1 MLCVCIV
8 VNTCNFTTDWHE
20 EIIKDALNLSY
31 VVLKVWFIHV
41 NLLIVV
47 VHIKEQVHNNNLR
60 IQLFIVKYL
69 LEYSFQNCTIK
80 MFSGK

>member
-8 VNTCNFTTDWHE
+8 VNTCNFTTDWYE

-31 VVLKVWFIHV
+31 VVLKVWFIQV

-60 IQLFIVKYL
+60 IQLFL
-69 LEYSFQNCTIK
+69 FQNIY
-80 MFSGK
+80 